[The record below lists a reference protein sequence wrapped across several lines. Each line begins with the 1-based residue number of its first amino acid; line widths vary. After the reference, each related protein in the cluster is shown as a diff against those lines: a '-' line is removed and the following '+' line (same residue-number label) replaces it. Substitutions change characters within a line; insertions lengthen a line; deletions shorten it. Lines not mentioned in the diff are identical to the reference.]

1 MSLMIRKIAHIGVAV
16 KSLDAAIP
24 YYRDVLGLELV
35 GIEEVADQKIRAAVF
50 SVGESTIEVIESTS
64 PDGPVGKFV
73 EKNGEGIHHLCFDV
87 ADTARALAEAR
98 EKGARLIDETPR
110 DGVHGMKIGF
120 LHPKSTFGVLT
131 EFAQEGEGHN

>member
-1 MSLMIRKIAHIGVAV
+1 MIRKIAHVGVAV

-24 YYRDVLGLELV
+24 YYRDVLGLELA
-35 GIEEVADQKIRAAVF
+35 GIEEVAEQKIRAAVF
-50 SVGESTIEVIESTS
+50 KVGESTIEVIESTS
-64 PDGPVGKFV
+64 PDGPVGKFL
-73 EKNGEGIHHLCFDV
+73 EKSGEGIHHLCFEVGD
-87 ADTARALAEAR
+87 AAAALAAAK

-131 EFAQEGEGHN
+131 ELAQEGDGHHE

>member
-1 MSLMIRKIAHIGVAV
+1 MIRKIAHIGVAV
-16 KSLDAAIP
+16 RSLDAAIP

-35 GIEEVADQKIRAAVF
+35 GIEEVAEQKIRAAVF
-50 SVGESTIEVIESTS
+50 NVGESTIEVIESTS

-73 EKNGEGIHHLCFDV
+73 EKHGEGIHHLCFNV
-87 ADTARALAEAR
+87 ADTAKALAEAKAR
-98 EKGARLIDETPR
+98 GARLIDETPR

-131 EFAQEGEGHN
+131 EFAQEGEEDH

>member
-1 MSLMIRKIAHIGVAV
+1 MIRKIAHIGVAV

-24 YYRDVLGLELV
+24 YYRDVLGLALV
-35 GIEEVADQKIRAAVF
+35 GIEEVAEQKIRAAVF
-50 SVGESTIEVIESTS
+50 RVGESTIEVIESTS

-87 ADTARALAEAR
+87 ADTAEALADAKA
-98 EKGARLIDETPR
+98 KGARLIDETPR

-131 EFAQEGEGHN
+131 EFAQEGEESH